1 MCNNPEST
9 IYIYPMLNQRK
20 CFTKEIKENDAEIV
34 RVLEN
39 NGWIVSS
46 KLDVCVVDKSTGSLY
61 VWHMNLLQGSF

>member
-39 NGWIVSS
+39 NG
-46 KLDVCVVDKSTGSLY
+46 
-61 VWHMNLLQGSF
+61 